1 DVENLETHM
10 DLRIVKRAKLTRIAF
25 ILAALLMATPCF
37 GAINH
42 IQQASN
48 SDVTGTGYTSF
59 SATFGSATTSGNAI
73 IFAVTFGNVNPT
85 ITATDSQGNVYT
97 QAIKTY
103 DSGHN
108 QGSAI

>member
-1 DVENLETHM
+1 
-10 DLRIVKRAKLTRIAF
+10 
-25 ILAALLMATPCF
+25 
-37 GAINH
+37 
-42 IQQASN
+42 

-85 ITATDSQGNVYT
+85 ITATDSEGNAYT

-108 QGSAI
+108 QGSAIFYSTNITGGASTTVNVQFSDSVSYLALGIHEYSGIATISPLDG